1 MKTDERIYFAGQLT
15 GVEGYVESAACGLAA
30 GRNAARAAKGEPP
43 LVWSRQTAMG
53 GLLGWL
59 QTPNANF
66 QPMNVTFGLIEPLG
80 YKVRGKQNKNMQI
93 AQRALQVLADMAD

>member
-1 MKTDERIYFAGQLT
+1 
-15 GVEGYVESAACGLAA
+15 
-30 GRNAARAAKGEPP
+30 
-43 LVWSRQTAMG
+43 MG